1 MPETK
6 VAIRLGTDGKAQ
18 VQNDFREVGRAGT
31 EAMGQISAATEAT
44 AQKAE
49 SAAERQINAWKR
61 QAAAAST
68 AAQAQARN
76 AQINSV
82 LGVRDFDSRG
92 SDARRRELEAAF
104 ATEERGLNRTQRT
117 IAQASVLNFVQQ
129 VGSGTPVLRAFVQQS
144 QDAATVLAADEG
156 GLAGGLAKA
165 RGLINPFT
173 VGLAAAT
180 AALAVGAG
188 AVLSYTNTIA
198 GLDRLSLGSA
208 RTLGTT
214 GEDLNNIATAAADA
228 SRLTIGAARE
238 ILTGYVQAGGIGRDV
253 LQGLIG
259 LTEDF
264 AAATGRDAKD
274 AIGELAG
281 AFADP
286 VKGAEELARRYGLL
300 DQAQIDQV
308 RSLVDAN
315 DQFGAQ
321 KLLLEQLAPLL
332 AGSAENT
339 GIAATGWA
347 LLADKI
353 DGAWQALGRFIVDL
367 ATVDDA
373 ERIARIEADKRF
385 TNFLGFDTP
394 GLDGQIAFLKRQAA
408 ARKQD
413 VADRA
418 TDAQANIESQ
428 RKADEAAK
436 ASATRAR
443 DRAAEARR
451 LAAEAERDRQQE
463 LRRRESFVTGI
474 QRLISDEARAE
485 DERRARVI
493 ERFADEQAAGG
504 RRIAGLRDGAE
515 FAGNTSAAARLELAR
530 RAALREAAADPDL
543 NSRQIAG
550 RVQLAVAEEQAQID
564 KERAE
569 LVAQISSGQADFV
582 DLLGLAN
589 QLARVGIDLASEQG
603 KGIIAQVRAQQQVNA
618 GLQEMQRFGGQVL
631 DTIFNPN
638 NWKSWGDLGRT
649 VINQLLQEMLL
660 LAAVNPLKNLLFGST
675 LPTLFGGGVIPGN
688 AMGTPYFGGGLTM
701 LGENGPELGVL
712 PRGTR
717 IENNSATRRMLA
729 GSGGGGIYAPTFDL
743 RGAVTT
749 ADLID
754 QMNQQAQAAAAQGAA
769 GGAMLARAD
778 MARRARRVLR

>member
-129 VGSGTPVLRAFVQQS
+129 VGAGTPVLRAFVQQS

-173 VGLAAAT
+173 LGLAAAT

-188 AVLSYTNTIA
+188 AALSYGNAIA
-198 GLDRLSLGSA
+198 SLDRLSLGSA

-353 DGAWQALGRFIVDL
+353 DGAWQALGRFLADIVDPG
-367 ATVDDA
+367 
-373 ERIARIEADKRF
+373 IARQIENLQVGRRVAEVVGGDV
-385 TNFLGFDTP
+385 GYFDRE
-394 GLDGQIAFLKRQAA
+394 IARLRQQQTTEKQTREQRAA
-408 ARKQD
+408 S
-413 VADRA
+413 
-418 TDAQANIESQ
+418 AQANIESQ

-443 DRAAEARR
+443 DRVAEARR

-463 LRRRESFVTGI
+463 LRRRESFVAGI
-474 QRLISDEARAE
+474 QRVISDEARAE

-569 LVAQISSGQADFV
+569 LVAQINSGQADFV

-649 VINQLLQEMLL
+649 VINQLLQEILL